1 MCVCAISPGEMKLRN
16 RKLVEE
22 DDGATPSQQNSVDK
36 IHPNLDEDIT
46 IVSICEDNG
55 DIEIIGSKENENSGQ
70 KKKTD
75 DDLIL
80 VEEISRSSQAESN
93 PRKRKR
99 TDDEDVKVLN
109 SFLN

>member
-1 MCVCAISPGEMKLRN
+1 VFVISPGEMKLRN

-22 DDGATPSQQNSVDK
+22 DDSASPSQQNSVDK
-36 IHPNLDEDIT
+36 IHPDLDEDIT

-70 KKKTD
+70 KKKTTD

-99 TDDEDVKVLN
+99 TDDEDVKVYK
-109 SFLN
+109 